1 MEIEFELE
9 NSDLVF
15 TFEPWNDRNRS
26 RREKVQWKL
35 PNGSYTGA
43 LANMFYD
50 LSVQTTTNRSDDE
63 VGNL

>member
-35 PNGSYTGA
+35 PHGSYTGT

-50 LSVQTTTNRSDDE
+50 VSAQTSPTRPDDE
-63 VGNL
+63 VDNL